1 MRMKRRMD
9 STDTSTYLGL
19 PYRVEI
25 DWESD
30 ERGNAYYVARHPE
43 LDGCMAQGQT
53 REEALASLH
62 EARELYIRAL
72 LKRGLDVPRP
82 EVREPVSR

>member
-1 MRMKRRMD
+1 MEV
-9 STDTSTYLGL
+9 TDASAYLAL

-25 DWESD
+25 DWEQD
-30 ERGNAYYVARHPE
+30 EKGNAYYVARHPE

-53 REEALASLH
+53 RGEALASLD

-72 LKRGLDVPRP
+72 LKRGLEVPRP
-82 EVREPVSR
+82 QSREPASR

>member
-1 MRMKRRMD
+1 MEPI
-9 STDTSTYLGL
+9 DTSAYLSL

-25 DWESD
+25 DWERD
-30 ERGNAYYVARHPE
+30 EKGNAYYVARHPE

-62 EARELYIRAL
+62 EARELYIKAL
-72 LKRGLDVPRP
+72 LKRGIEVPRP
-82 EVREPVSR
+82 GTREPVSR

>member
-1 MRMKRRMD
+1 MEAI
-9 STDTSTYLGL
+9 DTSTYRGL

-25 DWESD
+25 DWEKD
-30 ERGNAYYVARHPE
+30 EKGNSYYVARHPE

-62 EARELYIRAL
+62 EARELYIQAL
-72 LKRGLDVPRP
+72 LKRGIEVPRP
-82 EVREPVSR
+82 EFREPASR